1 MMSNK
6 NKTSDLG
13 ASILREQRLLRRERL
28 LSNPGL
34 IIGACVFL
42 LIVLAAIIIPAVSK
56 TDPKRSDR

>member
-6 NKTSDLG
+6 NKTSALG

-42 LIVLAAIIIPAVSK
+42 LIV
-56 TDPKRSDR
+56 